1 MSNEVKIKIMYIY
14 YMINK
19 INIFL
24 LGIIIIAFVV
34 FIAVRLFQNNR
45 NINQMKE
52 SFRNHERYNRAC
64 YGNADWHLGEKKYRE
79 MCPDST
85 PPAFENT
92 RSSHCS
98 YLQENFRYDNKTDK
112 KYREECK
119 EEGYKLAENRSCYEN
134 GELNIYA
141 NCKCV
146 DDNKNCKV
154 CFPPYKLE

>member
-1 MSNEVKIKIMYIY
+1 
-14 YMINK
+14 MINK

-24 LGIIIIAFVV
+24 LGIIIITFVV

-52 SFRNHERYNRAC
+52 SFRNHERYNRTC

-98 YLQENFRYDNKTDK
+98 DIQENFYSNQSPIRKYYENIIEECEELGYEPSYNEICSKDNKV
-112 KYREECK
+112 
-119 EEGYKLAENRSCYEN
+119 
-134 GELNIYA
+134 IA
-141 NCKCV
+141 NALCKCK
-146 DDNKNCKV
+146 DKSGDCKV
-154 CFPPYKLE
+154 CYPPDKKVNMNK

>member
-1 MSNEVKIKIMYIY
+1 
-14 YMINK
+14 MINK

-34 FIAVRLFQNNR
+34 FIVVRLFQNNK

-52 SFRNHERYNRAC
+52 SFKNHERYNRTC

-92 RSSHCS
+92 RTNHCS

-112 KYREECK
+112 KHRKECRK
-119 EEGYKLAENRSCYEN
+119 KGYDLAYNVSSCVKN
-134 GELNIYA
+134 GKFINNA

-146 DDNKNCKV
+146 NDDNNCKL
-154 CFPPYKLE
+154 CFPQIKIDN

>member
-1 MSNEVKIKIMYIY
+1 
-14 YMINK
+14 MINK

-24 LGIIIIAFVV
+24 LGIIIITFVV
-34 FIAVRLFQNNR
+34 FIVVRLFQNNK

-52 SFRNHERYNRAC
+52 NFKNHERYNRTC
-64 YGNADWHLGEKKYRE
+64 YGNADWNLGEKKYRQ

-98 YLQENFRYDNKTDK
+98 YLQENFRYDSQTDK
-112 KYREECK
+112 KDREECK
-119 EEGYKLAENRSCYEN
+119 EEGYELAYNVSCVEN
-134 GELNIYA
+134 GKLKTNA

-146 DDNKNCKV
+146 DDNEDCKV
-154 CFPPYKLE
+154 CYPPYKLDN

>member
-1 MSNEVKIKIMYIY
+1 
-14 YMINK
+14 MINK

-24 LGIIIIAFVV
+24 LGIIIITFVV

-52 SFRNHERYNRAC
+52 SFRNHERYNRTC

-98 YLQENFRYDNKTDK
+98 YLQENFRYDSQTDK
-112 KYREECK
+112 KDREECK
-119 EEGYKLAENRSCYEN
+119 EEGYELAYNVSCVEN
-134 GELNIYA
+134 GKLKTNA

-146 DDNKNCKV
+146 DDNEDCKV
-154 CFPPYKLE
+154 CFPPYKLDN

>member
-1 MSNEVKIKIMYIY
+1 
-14 YMINK
+14 MIDK

-24 LGIIIIAFVV
+24 VIIIFIAFLV
-34 FIAVRLFQNNR
+34 FIVVRLVQNKNT
-45 NINQMKE
+45 INQMKE

-64 YGNADWHLGEKKYRE
+64 CGNADWNLGEKKYRE

-98 YLQENFRYDNKTDK
+98 YLQENFRYDNSTDK

-119 EEGYKLAENRSCYEN
+119 EEGYELAYNRSCDKN
-134 GELNIYA
+134 GKLRTDA

-146 DDNKNCKV
+146 DNEENCKV
-154 CFPPYKLE
+154 CFPPYKLDD

>member
-1 MSNEVKIKIMYIY
+1 
-14 YMINK
+14 MINK

-24 LGIIIIAFVV
+24 LGIIIIAFIV

-64 YGNADWHLGEKKYRE
+64 YGNSDWHLGEKKDRE
-79 MCPDST
+79 MCSDST

-112 KYREECK
+112 KHRKECK
-119 EEGYKLAENRSCYEN
+119 EKGYDLAYNVSSCVEN
-134 GELNIYA
+134 GKFINNA

-146 DDNKNCKV
+146 NNDNNCKL
-154 CFPPYKLE
+154 CFPRIKIDN

>member
-1 MSNEVKIKIMYIY
+1 
-14 YMINK
+14 MINK

-24 LGIIIIAFVV
+24 LGIIIITFVV
-34 FIAVRLFQNNR
+34 FIVVRLFQNNK

-52 SFRNHERYNRAC
+52 NFKNHERYNRTC
-64 YGNADWHLGEKKYRE
+64 YGNADWHLGEKKYRQ

-98 YLQENFRYDNKTDK
+98 YLQENFRYDNQTDK

-119 EEGYKLAENRSCYEN
+119 EEGYELAYNVSCVEN
-134 GELNIYA
+134 GKLKTNA
-141 NCKCV
+141 NCKCI
-146 DDNKNCKV
+146 DDNEDCKV
-154 CFPPYKLE
+154 CYPPDKRVNMNK

>member
-1 MSNEVKIKIMYIY
+1 
-14 YMINK
+14 MITK

-24 LGIIIIAFVV
+24 LGIIIIAFIV

-52 SFRNHERYNRAC
+52 SFRNHERYNRTC
-64 YGNADWHLGEKKYRE
+64 YGNADWHLGEKKYIE
-79 MCPDST
+79 MCSDST

-112 KYREECK
+112 KHRKECRK
-119 EEGYKLAENRSCYEN
+119 KGYDLAYNVSSCVEN
-134 GELNIYA
+134 GKFINNA

-146 DDNKNCKV
+146 NDDNNCKL
-154 CFPPYKLE
+154 CFPQIKIDN

>member
-1 MSNEVKIKIMYIY
+1 
-14 YMINK
+14 MINK

-24 LGIIIIAFVV
+24 LGIIIITFVV

-52 SFRNHERYNRAC
+52 SFRNHERYNRTC

-79 MCPDST
+79 RCPDST

-98 YLQENFRYDNKTDK
+98 YLQENFRYDNQTDK

-119 EEGYKLAENRSCYEN
+119 EEGYELAYNVSCVEN
-134 GELNIYA
+134 GKLKTNA
-141 NCKCV
+141 NCKCI
-146 DDNKNCKV
+146 DDNEDCKV
-154 CFPPYKLE
+154 CYPPDKRVNMNK

>member
-1 MSNEVKIKIMYIY
+1 
-14 YMINK
+14 MINK

-24 LGIIIIAFVV
+24 LGIIIIAFIV

-64 YGNADWHLGEKKYRE
+64 YGNADWHLGEKKYSQ

-112 KYREECK
+112 KHRKECRK
-119 EEGYKLAENRSCYEN
+119 KGYDLAYNVSSCVEN
-134 GELNIYA
+134 GKFINNA

-146 DDNKNCKV
+146 NNDNNCKL
-154 CFPPYKLE
+154 CFPRIKIDD

>member
-1 MSNEVKIKIMYIY
+1 
-14 YMINK
+14 MINK

-34 FIAVRLFQNNR
+34 FIVVRLFQNNR

-79 MCPDST
+79 MCSDST

-112 KYREECK
+112 KYREECN
-119 EEGYKLAENRSCYEN
+119 EEGYELAENRSCYEN
-134 GELNIYA
+134 GKLNIYA

-146 DDNKNCKV
+146 DDNKDCKI
-154 CFPPYKLE
+154 CFPPYKLDD

>member
-1 MSNEVKIKIMYIY
+1 
-14 YMINK
+14 MINK

-24 LGIIIIAFVV
+24 LGIIIIAFIV
-34 FIAVRLFQNNR
+34 FISFRLFQNNR

-52 SFRNHERYNRAC
+52 SFRNHERYNRTC

-98 YLQENFRYDNKTDK
+98 YLQENFRYDNQTDK

-119 EEGYKLAENRSCYEN
+119 EEGYELAYNVSCVEN
-134 GELNIYA
+134 GKLKTNA
-141 NCKCV
+141 NCKCI
-146 DDNKNCKV
+146 DDNEDCKV
-154 CFPPYKLE
+154 CFPPYKLDN

>member
-1 MSNEVKIKIMYIY
+1 
-14 YMINK
+14 MINK

-24 LGIIIIAFVV
+24 LGIIIITFVV
-34 FIAVRLFQNNR
+34 FIAVRLFQNNK

-52 SFRNHERYNRAC
+52 NFKNHERYNRTC

-98 YLQENFRYDNKTDK
+98 YLQENFRYDSQTDK
-112 KYREECK
+112 KYREECN
-119 EEGYKLAENRSCYEN
+119 EEGYELAYNVSCVEN
-134 GELNIYA
+134 GKLKTNA

-146 DDNKNCKV
+146 DDNEDCKV
-154 CFPPYKLE
+154 CFPPYKLDN

>member
-1 MSNEVKIKIMYIY
+1 
-14 YMINK
+14 MINK

-24 LGIIIIAFVV
+24 LGIIIITFIV

-52 SFRNHERYNRAC
+52 NFRNHERYNRAC
-64 YGNADWHLGEKKYRE
+64 YGNADWYLGEKKYRE

-98 YLQENFRYDNKTDK
+98 NIQENFTSAQTHVPKYYEDIIEECNELGYEPVFESKICSKDNKLRTNA
-112 KYREECK
+112 
-119 EEGYKLAENRSCYEN
+119 L
-134 GELNIYA
+134 
-141 NCKCV
+141 CKCK
-146 DDNKNCKV
+146 DRISGDCKV
-154 CFPPYKLE
+154 CLPPIKIDD